1 MKKIRN
7 DIILIV
13 SILIIVLIFFLV
25 FIFNQK
31 SDNLVCEIY
40 KDDILVNE
48 IKLDHEEEIKIEATD
63 GYVVILITAS
73 DVSFKES
80 TCKDQICVHQGK
92 INKSGQTITCLPNKI
107 YVKLVGKGADVVV
120 WV

>member
-13 SILIIVLIFFLV
+13 SILIIIAIFFIAFFL
-25 FIFNQK
+25 NQK
-31 SDNLVCEIY
+31 NDNLVCQIY
-40 KDDILVNE
+40 KDDALYSE
-48 IKLDHEEEIKIEATD
+48 IRLDHDEKIRIDTD
-63 GYVVILITAS
+63 SGYVIIEITKDGVLFS
-73 DVSFKES
+73 ES

-92 INKSGQTITCLPNKI
+92 IDRGGQTITCLPNKI

-120 WV
+120 